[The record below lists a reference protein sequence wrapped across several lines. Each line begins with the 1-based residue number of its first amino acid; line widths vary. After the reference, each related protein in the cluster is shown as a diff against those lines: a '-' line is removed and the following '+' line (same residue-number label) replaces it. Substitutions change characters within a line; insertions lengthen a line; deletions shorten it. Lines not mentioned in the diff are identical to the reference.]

1 MIRLADDGDLDALE
15 EAGRSR
21 EQLER
26 YLAEQRAGLRLVLIA
41 LADGAAAGYLT
52 LAWEADYPPFRR
64 EGIPE
69 IQDLYVL
76 PERRRAGIAS
86 LLLDAAEEHAAARSA
101 RVGLGVGVY
110 AAYGPAHVLYARR
123 GYLPDGTGVTSGGR
137 TLEGGEVVPADDSL
151 VLHLVKQLRAPV
163 P

>member
-1 MIRLADDGDLDALE
+1 VIRLADEADLDALE

-41 LADGAAAGYLT
+41 LAEDAAAGYLT
-52 LAWEADYPPFRR
+52 LAWQADYPPFRR

-76 PERRRAGIAS
+76 PARRRAGIAS
-86 LLLDAAEEHAAARSA
+86 LLMDAAEEHAATRSA
-101 RVGLGVGVY
+101 RVGLGVGIY

-123 GYLPDGTGVTSGGR
+123 GYLPDGAGATASGR
-137 TLEGGEVVPADDSL
+137 TLEGGEVVSADDSL
-151 VLHLVKQLRAPV
+151 VLHLVKRLASI
-163 P
+163 